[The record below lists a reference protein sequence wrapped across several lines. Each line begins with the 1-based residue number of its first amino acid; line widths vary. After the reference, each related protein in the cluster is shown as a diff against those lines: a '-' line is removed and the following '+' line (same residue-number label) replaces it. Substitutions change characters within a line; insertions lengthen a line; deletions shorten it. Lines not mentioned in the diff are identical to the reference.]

1 MNLTQAIEQDTQLTR
16 RITVEFDQYAPGD
29 SRRFRNYRVRK
40 DGDLFY
46 VNVGRGQCRYYV
58 TDFRVT
64 DFGDFELFVFSITS
78 RYEFQ
83 QGGNS

>member
-1 MNLTQAIEQDTQLTR
+1 MNLNQAIEQDIKLTR

-29 SRRFRNYRVRK
+29 SRRFRSYVVRK
-40 DGDLFY
+40 EGGLYY

-58 TDFRVT
+58 TGFKVFDHI
-64 DFGDFELFVFSITS
+64 DFETFVFSITS